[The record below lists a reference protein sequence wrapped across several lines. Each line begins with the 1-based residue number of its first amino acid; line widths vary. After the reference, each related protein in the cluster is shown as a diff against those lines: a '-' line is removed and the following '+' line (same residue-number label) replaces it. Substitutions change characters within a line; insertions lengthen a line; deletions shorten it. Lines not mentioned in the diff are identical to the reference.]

1 MNLAHPGHSD
11 LMKTKEEWKEARTE
25 RKFFTKTGFQ
35 GPPSGLV
42 VRTLSFQCRE
52 YGFKPWSWNLDS
64 ADPTCHVAWQK
75 KKTTTTTKRK
85 KTGFHSWNFIS
96 PINVAFFFQS
106 TQLFHREAYLVPN
119 PNQQQHLKQKKHRR
133 PKFRVN
139 DICSQRVT

>member
-1 MNLAHPGHSD
+1 
-11 LMKTKEEWKEARTE
+11 MKTKEEWKEARTE

-75 KKTTTTTKRK
+75 KKNNNNNK
-85 KTGFHSWNFIS
+85 KKKDWLSFMELYKPNKCG
-96 PINVAFFFQS
+96 FFF
-106 TQLFHREAYLVPN
+106 P
-119 PNQQQHLKQKKHRR
+119 KHSII
-133 PKFRVN
+133 P
-139 DICSQRVT
+139 